1 MAEGPEIAKQQ
12 WDVIIIG
19 TGMGGATL
27 GYALAQTGQR
37 VLFCEKG
44 KSQLSNRQATRGTYP
59 ELFFP
64 YPQAPKP
71 EHRDILSCAGRYC
84 DEIEDHTLTRP
95 RPFIP
100 FMGSGTGGSSA
111 LYGMAMERFF
121 PADFEPKR
129 NYSMAPDTTL
139 PAQWPISYTELAPYY
154 KAAEDLYRI
163 RGTVDPLREFEP
175 REPLKS
181 PPPLT
186 SLGSEIFYFFQK
198 KGFHPYRL
206 PMACEFVPGCRCCQG
221 YLCDRNCKND
231 SSRLCLEPAIS
242 IYGAE
247 LLDECEVLRLESTR
261 TKVTGVI
268 CSWRGKEM
276 TLRGKII
283 ALAAGALESPGILL
297 RSNSTSW
304 PQGLA
309 NDSGLVGRNLMRH
322 YTDLYVLSPK
332 ARAKLDNRYKEFA
345 FNDFYYVNGKKLG
358 TVQSFGRLPPAS
370 ALAAVIEKDLQDGP
384 LPWTAALF
392 KLVKPLV
399 TRFINQKMEKGII
412 LATIMED
419 LPYADNRIRLAPDS
433 NRHSGIRLRINY
445 KIHSHDRERIK
456 VFRTL
461 MKETLKP
468 YRFMKIKQAENNQSL
483 AHVCGTCRFGTDPKE
498 SVLNVNNQAHGLDNL
513 YVVDSSFFPSSAGTN
528 PSLTI
533 AANALRVATYLTGC
547 NVELTR

>member
-1 MAEGPEIAKQQ
+1 MVEGPEIVKQQ

-27 GYALAQTGQR
+27 GYALAQAGQR

-44 KSQLSNRQATRGTYP
+44 QSQLSNRQATRGTYP
-59 ELFFP
+59 ELLFP

-71 EHRDILSCAGRYC
+71 EHHDILSDAGRYC
-84 DEIEDHTLTRP
+84 DEIEDHTTIRP
-95 RPFIP
+95 YSFIP
-100 FMGSGTGGSSA
+100 FTGSGTGGSSA

-121 PADFEPKR
+121 PVDFEPKH
-129 NYSMAPDTTL
+129 NYSMASDTTL
-139 PAQWPISYTELAPYY
+139 PTQWPISYTELAPYY

-175 REPLKS
+175 REPLES

-186 SLGSEIFYFFQK
+186 PLGSEIFYFFQK

-242 IYGAE
+242 VYGAA

-268 CSWRGKEM
+268 CAWRGKEI
-276 TLRGKII
+276 TLRSKII

-297 RSNSTSW
+297 KSNSTSW

-332 ARAKLDNRYKEFA
+332 SGAKLDNHYKELA
-345 FNDFYYVNGKKLG
+345 FNDFYYINGNKLG

-370 ALAAVIEKDLQDGP
+370 VIAAAMEKDLRDGP
-384 LPWTAALF
+384 LPWTAPF
-392 KLVKPLV
+392 FRLVRPMMTQFFHYTV
-399 TRFINQKMEKGII
+399 VNRAV
-412 LATIMED
+412 LATLMED
-419 LPYADNRIRLAPDS
+419 LPYADNAVRLIPDS
-433 NRHSGIRLRINY
+433 NRPSGVRLRINY
-445 KIHSHDRERIK
+445 KIRSHDLGRIK
-456 VFRTL
+456 TFRAL

-468 YRFMKIKQAENNQSL
+468 YRFMLIKQAENNQLL
-483 AHVCGTCRFGTDPKE
+483 AHACGTCRFGINPKE
-498 SVLNVNNQAHGLDNL
+498 SVLNANNQAHGLDNL

-533 AANALRVATYLTGC
+533 AANALRVAAYLTGR